1 MLNQLE
7 TELKLRGFSK
17 QTVKTYSL
25 QNQLFL
31 NHVKKD
37 INEVN
42 EQDIK
47 DYFASL
53 MDKNFSAK
61 TISLKRAALKFMY
74 DEILKKSIVN
84 IKTPKIARKLPEILT
99 RDEVKS
105 LIENAKSEK
114 SKLLIELLYSSG
126 IRVSECVNLKLTD
139 LNLQEKTG
147 WVRAGKGNK
156 DRLLILSDSFIT
168 RLNSYMP
175 RFNTNNP
182 YLFQT
187 TKDHISVRNVQKIIQ
202 RAARKAKIN
211 KNVSPHTLRHS
222 MATHLLDQGT
232 NIRLIQELLGH
243 ASLNTTERYTHIS
256 SEQIRKIK
264 SPMDSLNE
272 NKEIIDK

>member
-37 INEVN
+37 MNEVT

-53 MDKNFSAK
+53 MDKNLSAK

-99 RDEVKS
+99 RDEVKL

-114 SKLLIELLYSSG
+114 SKLLIDLLYSSG

-168 RLNSYMP
+168 RLNNFMP
-175 RFNTNNP
+175 RFNSSNP

-187 TKDHISVRNVQKIIQ
+187 AKDHISVRNVQKIIQ
-202 RAARKAKIN
+202 RAARKAGIN
-211 KNVSPHTLRHS
+211 KSVSPHILRHTLG
-222 MATHLLDQGT
+222 THLLDQGT
-232 NIRLIQELLGH
+232 DIRVIQQILGH
-243 ASLNTTERYTHIS
+243 NSLNTTMLYTQVS
-256 SEQIRKIK
+256 AEQLKKVRN
-264 SPMDSLNE
+264 PMDSLNE
-272 NKEIIDK
+272 NKETTIK

>member
-211 KNVSPHTLRHS
+211 KRVSPHTLRHS

>member
-61 TISLKRAALKFMY
+61 TISLKRAALKFLY

-114 SKLLIELLYSSG
+114 SKLIIELLYSSG

-147 WVRAGKGNK
+147 WVRAGKGGK

-168 RLNSYMP
+168 RLNSFMP
-175 RFNTNNP
+175 RFNSSNP

-187 TKDHISVRNVQKIIQ
+187 TKNHISVRNVQKIIQ
-202 RAARKAKIN
+202 RAARKANIN
-211 KNVSPHTLRHS
+211 KSVSPHTLRHTLG
-222 MATHLLDQGT
+222 THLLDQGT
-232 NIRLIQELLGH
+232 DIRVIQQILGH
-243 ASLNTTERYTHIS
+243 NSLNTTMLYTQVS
-256 SEQIRKIK
+256 AEQLRKVK
-264 SPMDSLNE
+264 SPLDSLNE
-272 NKEIIDK
+272 NKETTTK

>member
-61 TISLKRAALKFMY
+61 TISLKRAALKFLY

-114 SKLLIELLYSSG
+114 SKLIIELLYSSG

-147 WVRAGKGNK
+147 WVRAGKGGK

-168 RLNSYMP
+168 RLNSFMP
-175 RFNTNNP
+175 RFNSSNP

-187 TKDHISVRNVQKIIQ
+187 TKDHVSVRNVQKIIQ
-202 RAARKAKIN
+202 RAARKANIN
-211 KNVSPHTLRHS
+211 KSVSPHTLRHS
-222 MATHLLDQGT
+222 FATHLLESGT
-232 NIRLIQELLGH
+232 DIRMIQVLLGH
-243 ASLNTTERYTHIS
+243 SSIATTERYAHVS
-256 SEQIRKIK
+256 STELRKIK
-264 SPMDSLNE
+264 SPLDRLTES
-272 NKEIIDK
+272 I